1 MGGVAIFVAVIAG
14 VLLGGWLSLRLTG
27 LPWGLLAGALIIFGV
42 GVWDDLRELPPQAK
56 LVGEIIAATVAISSG
71 VVTNFFTP
79 RIASPS
85 LAQLANILV
94 TYMWLVG
101 ITNAINLLD
110 NMDGLAAGI
119 SLIMAGFLSFFFWQS
134 GNVGLLVVSLALS
147 GALLGFL
154 FYNFPPASI
163 FMGDSGSLFLG
174 FTLASLAIARQP
186 QASNVLAVIGV
197 PVLLFL
203 LPILDTI
210 LVTVTRLLRGQSP
223 ARGGRDHTSHRL
235 VAFGLNERQTVLAL
249 YLVALAAGLAG
260 LAIERVDYWLSLVF
274 VPVVII
280 ILALATAYLGGMK
293 LVLSSDTRPRTTA
306 LNRLMLDLTYRRR
319 VLEVLLDFLLI
330 SLAYYLAFLVY
341 YRARLDSPTLLLFLQ
356 SLPIAVGSAFL
367 SFYIFGIYRGV
378 WRYVGLDD
386 ILGYIKAALGTLVLV
401 TLAVWLIHSRSEYP
415 LAIFLIFA
423 SLLFVELAASRSS
436 FRLLDR
442 LSAQRTR
449 QAEQRVLICGAGDAG
464 ELALR
469 WILMNPQL
477 AYRPVGFLDQDT
489 YKIGRH
495 IHGVPVLGPPEEIAT
510 VLQEHAVDGVIL
522 TSEYL
527 SDQQEARQQILTCI
541 HQRGGWART
550 LRLEFELLE

>member
-1 MGGVAIFVAVIAG
+1 
-14 VLLGGWLSLRLTG
+14 
-27 LPWGLLAGALIIFGV
+27 
-42 GVWDDLRELPPQAK
+42 
-56 LVGEIIAATVAISSG
+56 
-71 VVTNFFTP
+71 
-79 RIASPS
+79 
-85 LAQLANILV
+85 
-94 TYMWLVG
+94 
-101 ITNAINLLD
+101 
-110 NMDGLAAGI
+110 
-119 SLIMAGFLSFFFWQS
+119 
-134 GNVGLLVVSLALS
+134 VGLLVVSLALS

-293 LVLSSDTRPRTTA
+293 LVLSSDTRPRATA

-386 ILGYIKAALGTLVLV
+386 ILGFIKAALGTLVIV
-401 TLAVWLIHSRSEYP
+401 TPAVWLIHSRSEYP

-495 IHGVPVLGPPEEIAT
+495 IHGVPVLGPPDEIAT
-510 VLQEHAVDGVIL
+510 VLQENAVDGVIL

-527 SDQQEARQQILTCI
+527 NDQEEARQQILTCI

>member
-1 MGGVAIFVAVIAG
+1 
-14 VLLGGWLSLRLTG
+14 
-27 LPWGLLAGALIIFGV
+27 
-42 GVWDDLRELPPQAK
+42 
-56 LVGEIIAATVAISSG
+56 
-71 VVTNFFTP
+71 
-79 RIASPS
+79 
-85 LAQLANILV
+85 
-94 TYMWLVG
+94 
-101 ITNAINLLD
+101 
-110 NMDGLAAGI
+110 
-119 SLIMAGFLSFFFWQS
+119 
-134 GNVGLLVVSLALS
+134 
-147 GALLGFL
+147 
-154 FYNFPPASI
+154 
-163 FMGDSGSLFLG
+163 
-174 FTLASLAIARQP
+174 
-186 QASNVLAVIGV
+186 
-197 PVLLFL
+197 
-203 LPILDTI
+203 
-210 LVTVTRLLRGQSP
+210 
-223 ARGGRDHTSHRL
+223 
-235 VAFGLNERQTVLAL
+235 
-249 YLVALAAGLAG
+249 
-260 LAIERVDYWLSLVF
+260 
-274 VPVVII
+274 
-280 ILALATAYLGGMK
+280 
-293 LVLSSDTRPRTTA
+293 
-306 LNRLMLDLTYRRR
+306 MLDLTYRRR

-527 SDQQEARQQILTCI
+527 SDQQEARLQILTCI